1 MWRPI
6 FLALGAGLLMLGIES
21 LALDHAVVAPDSML
35 GKRFHEERVEV
46 VRDEYGFEVGTKKV
60 KVPVTKTVSPPEW
73 APWSMMSSGAVILL
87 YSLALR
93 YGGGGGGGGGGSD
106 DE

>member
-6 FLALGAGLLMLGIES
+6 FLALGTGLLLMGVES
-21 LALDHAVVAPDSML
+21 LALDHAVVAKDSL
-35 GKRFHEERVEV
+35 LAKRFQEEKTEP
-46 VRDEYGFEVGTKKV
+46 VRDEYGFEIGTKTV
-60 KVPVTKTVSPPEW
+60 KVPVAKKISPPEW

-93 YGGGGGGGGGGSD
+93 FGGGGGDGG
-106 DE
+106 E